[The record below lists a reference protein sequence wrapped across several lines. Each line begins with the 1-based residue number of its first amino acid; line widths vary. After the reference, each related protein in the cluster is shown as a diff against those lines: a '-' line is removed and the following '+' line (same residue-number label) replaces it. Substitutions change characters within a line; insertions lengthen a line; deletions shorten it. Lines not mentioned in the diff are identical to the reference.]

1 MIRALPSSEPQ
12 PLVVVSTARRVVGW
26 RMAQDFEIALPDTV
40 EERDAEFV
48 VDAFSKDGEPLYRD
62 VLVSHKDGTRTKE
75 RVRDMVKTIR
85 KERVVIAHGGTVAGP
100 KGAWLVSELVGAG
113 DSTPPAWF
121 VVGASR
127 EPYGGPWHIDERAVV
142 TLAAWTAALE
152 EAKAAQAAAEKAEAD
167 RIAAEKAEADAAVLV
182 DAQKAK
188 E

>member
-12 PLVVVSTARRVVGW
+12 PLVIVSTARRVVGW

-62 VLVSHKDGTRTKE
+62 MLVDHKDGTRTKE
-75 RVRDMVKTIR
+75 RVRDTVKTLR
-85 KERVVIAHGGTVAGP
+85 KERVVIAHGGTVAGRE
-100 KGAWLVSELVGAG
+100 GFFLVRDDAR
-113 DSTPPAWF
+113 DSGWF
-121 VVGASR
+121 VVASN
-127 EPYGGPWHIDERAVV
+127 
-142 TLAAWTAALE
+142 
-152 EAKAAQAAAEKAEAD
+152 
-167 RIAAEKAEADAAVLV
+167 DAAPTVLPAALV